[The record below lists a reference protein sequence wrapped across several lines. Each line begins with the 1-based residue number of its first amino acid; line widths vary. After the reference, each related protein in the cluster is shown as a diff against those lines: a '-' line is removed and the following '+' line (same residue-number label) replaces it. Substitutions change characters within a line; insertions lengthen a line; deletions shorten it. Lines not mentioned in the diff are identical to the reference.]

1 MIDRIMNEC
10 NNHFANSIEYATAI
24 VSDGITGT
32 FAETY
37 IAGQYV
43 YLVGSRV
50 NDGVY
55 LVASATASKITI
67 SGATLTAEA
76 TSDLKAVIGCATPKA
91 FLDLVTE
98 ISTWQTSNA
107 NKDGIT
113 SESISRYS
121 VSYKNGGG
129 WSEVFRSK
137 LDAWRCIYDPADR
150 MIRKAQSE
158 CKGW

>member
-10 NNHFANSIEYATAI
+10 NNHFASTIEYATAI

-37 IAGQYV
+37 ITGQYV
-43 YLVGSRV
+43 YLVGTRL

-55 LVASATASKITI
+55 QVASATGSKITI
-67 SGATLTAEA
+67 TGATLIAEA
-76 TSDLKAVIGCATPKA
+76 TNDLKVVIGCAVPKA
-91 FLDLVTE
+91 FVDLVTE
-98 ISTWQTSNA
+98 ISTWQTNNA
-107 NKDGIT
+107 NKDGLA
-113 SESISRYS
+113 SETISRYS

-150 MIRKAQSE
+150 LIRKAQYS
-158 CKGW
+158 CTRW